1 MGDLSGDRRIA
12 FPALLVAKNL
22 LLRGVEVGVQ
32 RGEFA
37 KAVLARWP
45 GEYHMVDPWVRWPD
59 EEYPDPTN
67 REHPELNYQAALG
80 VARLHP
86 RRVHIHRMTSEEA
99 AALPI
104 FKDGTLDWVYI
115 DGNHTYKYVRQDILL
130 WLPKVRSGGVLAGHD
145 YVDGAAH
152 GRPDIE
158 VKRAVD
164 ELLSREYEV
173 HTVEPEWPTWW
184 VEV

>member
-1 MGDLSGDRRIA
+1 VISDDRRIA
-12 FPALLVAKNL
+12 FPALLTSRGL
-22 LLRGVEVGVQ
+22 LDRGVEVGVQ
-32 RGEFA
+32 RGEFS

-45 GEYHMVDPWVRWPD
+45 GREYHMVDAWKTWPE

-67 REHPELNYQAALG
+67 REHPEMNFQAALG
-80 VARLHP
+80 VAKLHWS
-86 RRVHIHRMTSEEA
+86 RVVIHRMTSEEA

-104 FKDGTLDWVYI
+104 YADGSLDWVYI
-115 DGNHTYKYVRQDILL
+115 DANHTYKYVRQDILL
-130 WLPKVRSGGVLAGHD
+130 WLPKVRSGGILAGHD
-145 YVDGAAH
+145 YVDGPAR

-164 ELLSREYEV
+164 ELLGREYEI
-173 HTVEPEWPTWW
+173 HRMEPEWPSFW